1 MASPKRFSR
10 YACGSRIVR
19 GGFSSLL
26 MKRWTAYHRYYGRR
40 PATLIEFQILY
51 DKPHI
56 VKDIAVSL
64 TKGLAELKKINYV
77 LPMKRGVQ
85 GQYFTISTV
94 GERARAFVPK
104 PLPPS
109 PPLAWSPELETQFAA
124 ACSALGRLDGIATIL
139 PETSLFL
146 YSYVRKE
153 AVLSSQIEGTQSSLS
168 DLLLFENNEAPGVPI
183 NDVQEVSNYVAA
195 LEHGIRRLGEGFPI
209 SLRLIRELH
218 EILLSKGR
226 GVQRQP
232 GEFRT
237 SQNWIGGT
245 RPGNARFVP
254 PPAEEVMP
262 CLDRLEKFLHG
273 DETTTLL
280 RAGLAHAQFETI
292 HPFLDGN
299 GRVGRLLITLL
310 LCADGTLRQPLLYL
324 SLFFKRHR
332 DLYYDL
338 LNQIR
343 ENGDWEAWLA
353 FFLEGVAVTGNQAF
367 HTATRLLELFKE
379 DRERISGIG
388 RAAPSALEVHRFFQA
403 HPVSSVREAHK
414 SLPISI
420 PTLHASARHLM
431 RLGIL
436 RELHSHGK
444 ARVFVYDRYMEIL
457 NAEEAV

>member
-1 MASPKRFSR
+1 
-10 YACGSRIVR
+10 
-19 GGFSSLL
+19 
-26 MKRWTAYHRYYGRR
+26 
-40 PATLIEFQILY
+40 
-51 DKPHI
+51 
-56 VKDIAVSL
+56 
-64 TKGLAELKKINYV
+64 
-77 LPMKRGVQ
+77 MKRGIQ
-85 GQYFTISTV
+85 GRFLTISTV
-94 GERARAFVPK
+94 GEKARAFVPK

-109 PPLAWSPELETQFAA
+109 PALVWSAELESLFAA
-124 ACSALGRLDGIATIL
+124 ANSALGRLDGIATIL
-139 PETSLFL
+139 PETGVFL
-146 YSYVRKE
+146 YSYIRKE

-168 DLLLFENNEAPGVPI
+168 DLLMFENDEAPGVPVH
-183 NDVQEVSNYVAA
+183 DVQEVSNCVLA
-195 LEHGIRRLGEGFPI
+195 LEHGMRRLREGFPI

-226 GVQRQP
+226 GSRKQP

-262 CLDRLEKFLHG
+262 CLDRLEKFLHNP
-273 DETTTLL
+273 ETATLL
-280 RAGLAHAQFETI
+280 KAGLAHAQFETI

-332 DLYYDL
+332 SLYYSS

-343 ENGDWEAWLA
+343 EKGDWESWLA
-353 FFLEGVAVTGNQAF
+353 FFFEGVAVTGNQAF
-367 HTATRLLELFKE
+367 QTATQLLRLFKE
-379 DRERISGIG
+379 DRERISRIG
-388 RAAPSALEVHRFFQA
+388 RAAPSALEVHRFFQS

-420 PTLHASARHLM
+420 PTLHASAKQLVK
-431 RLGIL
+431 LGIL
-436 RELHSHGK
+436 RELPGRGK
-444 ARVFVYDRYMEIL
+444 THVFAYGRYMEIL
-457 NAEEAV
+457 NAEEPVLLGAKK